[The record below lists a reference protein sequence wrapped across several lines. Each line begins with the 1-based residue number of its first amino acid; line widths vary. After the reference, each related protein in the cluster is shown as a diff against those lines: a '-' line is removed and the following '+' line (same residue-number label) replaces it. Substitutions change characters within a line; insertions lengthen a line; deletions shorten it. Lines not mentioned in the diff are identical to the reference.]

1 MIEKIVID
9 GNDGTGK
16 TTRLVQLKKM
26 FPNLKYED
34 RGIFSKMTLVEG
46 LFVEDDENYSS
57 LRQKF
62 HEDIQNDSSTLYIIC
77 HASSEVCQ
85 KRILE
90 RGDSIEEEY
99 HTLEDLNKYNARFD
113 ALVNIV
119 KDLPNV
125 MVVDTSN
132 CI

>member
-26 FPNLKYED
+26 FPNIKYED
-34 RGIFSKMTLVEG
+34 RGIFSKMTLIDE
-46 LFVEDDENYSS
+46 LFNRNKNYVTLS
-57 LRQKF
+57 QKF
-62 HEDIQNDSSTLYIIC
+62 YEIIKQDSSTLYIIYR
-77 HASSEVCQ
+77 ASSEICQ

-90 RGDSIEEEY
+90 RGDSIEEEF
-99 HTLEDLNKYNARFD
+99 HTLDDLNKYNQRFD
-113 ALVNIV
+113 DLIDIV
-119 KDLPNV
+119 KDLPNI

-132 CI
+132 C

>member
-26 FPNLKYED
+26 FPNIKYED
-34 RGIFSKMTLVEG
+34 RGIFSKMTLIDE
-46 LFVEDDENYSS
+46 LFNRNKNYVTLS
-57 LRQKF
+57 QKF
-62 HEDIQNDSSTLYIIC
+62 YESIKQDSSTLYIIC
-77 HASSEVCQ
+77 RASSEICQ

-90 RGDSIEEEY
+90 RGDSIEEEF
-99 HTLEDLNKYNARFD
+99 HTLDDLNKYNQRFD
-113 ALVNIV
+113 DLIDIV
-119 KDLPNV
+119 KDLPNI

-132 CI
+132 C

>member
-26 FPNLKYED
+26 FPNIKYED
-34 RGIFSKMTLVEG
+34 RGIFSKMTLIDE
-46 LFVEDDENYSS
+46 LFNRNKNYVTLS
-57 LRQKF
+57 RKF
-62 HEDIQNDSSTLYIIC
+62 YESIKQESSTLYIIC
-77 HASSEVCQ
+77 RASSEICQ

-90 RGDSIEEEY
+90 RGDSIEEEF
-99 HTLEDLNKYNARFD
+99 HTLDDLNKYNQRFD
-113 ALVNIV
+113 DLIDIV

-132 CI
+132 C

>member
-26 FPNLKYED
+26 FPNIKYED
-34 RGIFSKMTLVEG
+34 RGIFSKMTLIDE
-46 LFVEDDENYSS
+46 LFNRNKNYVTLS
-57 LRQKF
+57 RKF
-62 HEDIQNDSSTLYIIC
+62 YESIKQDSSTLYIIC
-77 HASSEVCQ
+77 RASSEICQ

-90 RGDSIEEEY
+90 RGDSIEEEF
-99 HTLEDLNKYNARFD
+99 HTLDDLNKYNQRFD
-113 ALVNIV
+113 DLIDIV
-119 KDLPNV
+119 KDLPNI

-132 CI
+132 C

>member
-26 FPNLKYED
+26 FPNIKYED
-34 RGIFSKMTLVEG
+34 RGIFSKMTLIDE
-46 LFVEDDENYSS
+46 LFNRNKNYVTLS
-57 LRQKF
+57 QKF
-62 HEDIQNDSSTLYIIC
+62 YESIKQDSSTLYIIYR
-77 HASSEVCQ
+77 ASSEICQ

-90 RGDSIEEEY
+90 RGDSIEEEF
-99 HTLEDLNKYNARFD
+99 HTLDDLNKYNQRFD
-113 ALVNIV
+113 DLIDIV
-119 KDLPNV
+119 KDLPNI

-132 CI
+132 C

>member
-26 FPNLKYED
+26 FPNIKYED
-34 RGIFSKMTLVEG
+34 RGIFSKMTLIDE
-46 LFVEDDENYSS
+46 LFNRNKNYVTLS
-57 LRQKF
+57 RKF
-62 HEDIQNDSSTLYIIC
+62 YESIKQDSSTLYIIC
-77 HASSEVCQ
+77 RASSEICQ

-90 RGDSIEEEY
+90 RGDSIEEEF
-99 HTLEDLNKYNARFD
+99 HTLDDLNKYNQRFD
-113 ALVNIV
+113 DLIDLV

-132 CI
+132 C

>member
-26 FPNLKYED
+26 FPNIKYED
-34 RGIFSKMTLVEG
+34 RGIFSKMTLIDE
-46 LFVEDDENYSS
+46 LFNRNKNYVT
-57 LRQKF
+57 LNQKF
-62 HEDIQNDSSTLYIIC
+62 YESIKQDSSTLYIIC
-77 HASSEVCQ
+77 RASSEICQ

-90 RGDSIEEEY
+90 RGDSIEEEF
-99 HTLEDLNKYNARFD
+99 HTLDDLNKYNQRFD
-113 ALVNIV
+113 DLIDIV

-132 CI
+132 C